1 VIMGIGDRV
10 LVERG
15 TKLEA
20 MIPALTALG
29 DKPSTFPPGF
39 KANAVEWAG
48 GRWAGAADPRS
59 EGVAVS
65 E

>member
-1 VIMGIGDRV
+1 MGVGDRI

-29 DKPSTFPPGF
+29 DKAGPFAPGF
-39 KANAVEWAG
+39 KANAVERVG